1 MDTLDVSDI
10 GAQAISAVL
19 PQTYIRHNQIGWLSQ
34 KWYEFITDLWVF
46 KDPGRRNFQ
55 WII

>member
-19 PQTYIRHNQIGWLSQ
+19 PQTYIRYNQIGWLSQ
-34 KWYEFITDLWVF
+34 KCYEFITDLWVF
-46 KDPGRRNFQ
+46 KDPGRRTFQ